1 MKEEFNT
8 PNALLDAVKANDV
21 ARAEKLIAAGAKP
34 DSHMLA
40 IALDDSF
47 AVPNPEHMNSVGAD
61 DLLMAKL
68 LLKNGADINGNDH
81 EPIIKICHKISVL
94 SMLLLYDMPGV
105 DYSGALKSMKKLPQ
119 YAGPEFKR
127 TKEMV
132 RHYARK
138 QNSLGKRVQ
147 RTVKAAKEKFGL

>member
-1 MKEEFNT
+1 MKEEFNA

-40 IALDDSF
+40 IAFDDKF
-47 AVPNPEHMNSVGAD
+47 AVPNPEHMNSVSAD

-68 LLKNGADINGNDH
+68 LLQHGADVNGNNH
-81 EPIIKICHKISVL
+81 EPIIKVCDKISVL
-94 SMLLLYDMPGV
+94 SMLLLYDMPNV

-119 YAGPEFKR
+119 YQGPEFRRAKDL
-127 TKEMV
+127 V
-132 RHYARK
+132 RYYARK